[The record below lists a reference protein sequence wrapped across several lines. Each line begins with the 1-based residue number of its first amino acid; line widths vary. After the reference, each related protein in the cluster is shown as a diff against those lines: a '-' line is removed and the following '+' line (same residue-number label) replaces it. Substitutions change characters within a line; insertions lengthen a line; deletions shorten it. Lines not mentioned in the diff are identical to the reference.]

1 MPRLYLAS
9 NNAHKAIELT
19 ALLATL
25 SPPWEVHL
33 ARDLAPGITWD
44 EIGDSFLANARIKAE
59 ALRAHTS
66 ACVLAD
72 DSGLVVD
79 VLGGEPGVH
88 SSRYAG
94 IDGDDRANNAKLAG
108 AIKSYQ
114 EQDLTARFVCTLYFI
129 DESGQGHEFTGVL
142 EGHLT
147 HVARGSHG
155 FGYDPLF
162 VPKLSDP
169 AWQGRTL
176 AEIPGPVKNQI
187 SHRALAFAALERWL
201 AKR

>member
-1 MPRLYLAS
+1 MPRLFLAS
-9 NNAHKAIELT
+9 NNAHKAAELS
-19 ALLATL
+19 ALLASL
-25 SPPWEVHL
+25 SPPWEVLL
-33 ARDLAPGITWD
+33 ARDLVPGIVWN
-44 EIGDSFLANARIKAE
+44 EVGDSFLANARIKAE

-79 VLGGEPGVH
+79 ALGGAPGVH
-88 SSRYAG
+88 SRSYAG
-94 IDGDDRANNAKLAG
+94 VDGDDRSNNAKLAA
-108 AIKSYQ
+108 AIKGRS

-129 DESGQGHEFTGVL
+129 DELGEGHEFTGVL

-147 HVARGSHG
+147 HTARGSHG

-169 AWQGRTL
+169 AWLGRTI
-176 AEIPGPVKNQI
+176 AELPSPVKNQI
-187 SHRALAFAALERWL
+187 SHRAKAFAALGQWL